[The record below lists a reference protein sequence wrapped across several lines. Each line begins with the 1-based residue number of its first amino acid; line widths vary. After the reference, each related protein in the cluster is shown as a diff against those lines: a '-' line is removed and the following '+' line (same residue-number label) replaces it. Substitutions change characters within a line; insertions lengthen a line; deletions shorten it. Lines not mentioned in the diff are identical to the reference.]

1 MEGEPGSLPAGEG
14 RGAST
19 GQPPF
24 DRALERHAPSAGDVR
39 VRVELSAES
48 ATVLDAFAR
57 AVDPVGTR
65 EAMAMAGLLGRR
77 SAELGASPVELTAV
91 IEAMLDALAETGTTL
106 CAADRHALRG
116 LMFEGYSRASL
127 ERERERERASRVR
140 SSRPFL
146 LAPRCLALVLQGT
159 PDAEWIAGAV
169 EGLGPTLLGADARA
183 VLILARFDGDLS
195 DGAVAELA
203 TIAAVTAVVGA
214 RVVWSVPAGVAA
226 RLASRIG
233 DSVDVLEDDPATAL
247 ATVLSTSDGGPVR
260 ARVAGLLR
268 RLGV

>member
-1 MEGEPGSLPAGEG
+1 MEGEPGSLSVGVERAQPAGPSSF
-14 RGAST
+14 A
-19 GQPPF
+19 
-24 DRALERHAPSAGDVR
+24 RALERHEPRLGDAR
-39 VRVELSAES
+39 LRAELTAES
-48 ATVLDAFAR
+48 ATVLDAFAG
-57 AVDPVGTR
+57 AADPVGIR

-77 SAELGASPVELTAV
+77 SAELGASPVELIAV
-91 IEAMLDALAETGTTL
+91 IEAMLEALAEAGREL
-106 CAADRHALRG
+106 CAPDRHALRG
-116 LMFEGYSRASL
+116 LMFEGFSRASL
-127 ERERERERASRVR
+127 ERERERELASRIR

-146 LAPRCLALVLQGT
+146 LAPRCIALVLQGA
-159 PDAEWIAGAV
+159 PDADWIAGAV

-183 VLILARFDGDLS
+183 VLVLARFDGEPS

-214 RVVWSVPAGVAA
+214 RAVWSVPTGVAA

-233 DSVDVLEDDPATAL
+233 DPVDVLEDDPAAAL